1 MNDENLF
8 LTDRML
14 GVLTRYLRFMGYDTK
29 SAVSLTAGDSREDT
43 VLLDIAKEEGRY
55 LLTRDRELAE
65 RGKNYSAVLLKSDDV
80 LCQVKQLFLA
90 GLIDGSHSLG
100 MQRCVVCNTSLRPAS
115 SDDINNTPYAPS
127 EKKELKF
134 MWCPLCRKLYW
145 TGTHSLNLEKRLK
158 KIFDR

>member
-1 MNDENLF
+1 MILF
-8 LTDRML
+8 LPDRML

-100 MQRCVVCNTSLRPAS
+100 MQRCVVCNTSLRSAS
-115 SDDINNTPYAPS
+115 SDEINNTPYAPS
-127 EKKELKF
+127 EKKRAEIHVVPFVQEALLDRNTLFK
-134 MWCPLCRKLYW
+134 Y
-145 TGTHSLNLEKRLK
+145 GK
-158 KIFDR
+158 KA